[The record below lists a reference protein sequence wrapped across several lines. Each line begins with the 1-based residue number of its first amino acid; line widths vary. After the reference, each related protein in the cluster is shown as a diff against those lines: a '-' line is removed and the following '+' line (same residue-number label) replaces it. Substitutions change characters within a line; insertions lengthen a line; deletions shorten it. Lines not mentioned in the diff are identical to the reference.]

1 MLPDTDMVRGY
12 NSYFGT
18 GLYSERY
25 PSPNPASLRVLLD
38 VVGPHPARVLDFG
51 CGNGR
56 YAVPLLDRTR
66 ACIVAYD
73 VSDAAL
79 AEMSSRCAP
88 HIASGRLRMCGGGLP
103 DLVRTMDGEP
113 GFDVAIMMFGVLGHV
128 RTRARRIE
136 TLRTVCMLLRPG
148 GRLVAS
154 VPNIR
159 RRFPGAR
166 REARS
171 LVAAG
176 RLEPGDILYSRRSG
190 AEAIDLYYH
199 LYTRREFTEDLETA
213 GFRVSSMRA
222 ESILPE
228 SGIVSTPG
236 LGFLD
241 AVLARLVPLDLAYGL
256 LAVAQV
262 RTP

>member
-1 MLPDTDMVRGY
+1 MLPDTDMIRGY

-18 GLYSERY
+18 GLYSDRY

-38 VVGPHPARVLDFG
+38 VIGPQPARVLDFG

-56 YAVPLLDRTR
+56 YAAPLLDRTG
-66 ACIVAYD
+66 ADVVAYD

-79 AEMSSRCAP
+79 AEMSARCAR
-88 HIASGRLRMCGGGLP
+88 HVAAGRLRMLGGGLP
-103 DLVRTMDGEP
+103 DLVRALDGEP

-128 RTRARRIE
+128 RTRARRVE
-136 TLRTVCMLLRPG
+136 TLRTVRTLLRPG
-148 GRLVAS
+148 GRLVVS

-159 RRFPGAR
+159 RRFPAAR
-166 REARS
+166 RKAGA
-171 LVAAG
+171 LVAEG

-190 AEAIDLYYH
+190 AAAIDLYYH
-199 LYTRREFTEDLETA
+199 LYTHREFAEDLAAA

-228 SGIVSTPG
+228 SGIVTVPG
-236 LGFLD
+236 LGLLD

-256 LAVAQV
+256 LAVA